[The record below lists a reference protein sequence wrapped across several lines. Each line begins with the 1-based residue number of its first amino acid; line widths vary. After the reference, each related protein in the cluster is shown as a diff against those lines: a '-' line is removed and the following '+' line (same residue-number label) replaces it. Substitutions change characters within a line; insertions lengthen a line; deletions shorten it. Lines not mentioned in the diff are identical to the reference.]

1 LSAQNSLNPCRVL
14 LISGSL
20 RGRSTNAAVL
30 RTARDVAPVDVAAVM
45 YLGLAELPHFNP
57 DDDVDPLPGPVAELR
72 SSIRAADAVLFSTPE
87 YAGALP
93 GSFKNLLDWT
103 IGDEQ
108 PRSMYNKP
116 VAWINSSFRGAD
128 DAQESLRK
136 VLGYAHSMIVE
147 EACVHIPVTS
157 TMVGDDGQVTEPSA
171 RREIARALALLVE
184 SATSPEE

>member
-1 LSAQNSLNPCRVL
+1 MTYTGTNPCRVL
-14 LISGSL
+14 LVSGSL
-20 RGRSTNAAVL
+20 RSRSTNTAVL
-30 RTARDVAPVDVAAVM
+30 RTAQDSAPEHVVTVM
-45 YLGLAELPHFNP
+45 YRGLAELPHFNP
-57 DDDVDPLPGPVAELR
+57 DDDVDPLPQAVAVLR
-72 SSIRAADAVLFSTPE
+72 AAIRAADALLFSTPE

-128 DAQESLRK
+128 DAHDSLRK
-136 VLGYAHSMIVE
+136 VLGYAHSTIVE

-157 TMVGDDGQVTEPSA
+157 TMVGDDDLIAEASV
-171 RREIARALALLVE
+171 RREIARVLDLLVDHF
-184 SATSPEE
+184 ARFDV